1 MCGSIHILSSGET
14 MERKVIASF
23 EAGIKLGALF
33 HQFIG
38 VPVSE
43 KNAELLEKTIESC
56 VKLQPYVIDVE
67 VSIDRKKLKEV
78 SAFGYTSLSP
88 DMLRARVVVEFE
100 GERVEAMLEWDEK
113 LRYPLMKLV

>member
-1 MCGSIHILSSGET
+1 
-14 MERKVIASF
+14 MEKKIIASF

-43 KNAELLEKTIESC
+43 KNVELLEKAMESC
-56 VKLQPYVIDVE
+56 VKLQPYVIEAE
-67 VSIDRKKLKEV
+67 VSIDRKKLKNV
-78 SAFGYTSLSP
+78 SEFGYTSLSP

-100 GERVEAMLEWDEK
+100 GERVEAVLEWNEK
-113 LRYPLMKLV
+113 LRYPLMRLL